1 MKDKRQ
7 INPSTHKTNT
17 LLRRY
22 RRQEAGFTLIE
33 WMTSMMTLGIGIVAL
48 ISMQSTSLR
57 THMATRDVQTA
68 GSLADQFLE
77 MLQVDALR
85 WRGQLSIANL
95 RYLNP
100 GKYAISNSVIDN
112 WHPYSAYPVNFQM
125 RYNTH
130 SSQGSGAK
138 YCIFFSYRWAGAPA
152 GVSSFQEDVI
162 EANVLVLTP
171 RNPQGLPKDAASG
184 ECTSVRDR
192 FWQCDTNLLKDSSC
206 SARDRF
212 LLFRQLQRAGFIRR
226 NISDLG
232 NWYDQKR

>member
-1 MKDKRQ
+1 MRNEKTYRQWPSHAQTKAQKKR
-7 INPSTHKTNT
+7 S
-17 LLRRY
+17 
-22 RRQEAGFTLIE
+22 QEAGFTLIE
-33 WMTSMMTLGIGIVAL
+33 WMTSMITLGIGIVAL
-48 ISMQSTSLR
+48 ISMQSTSLK

-85 WRGQLSIANL
+85 WRTQLSMSNL

-100 GKYAISNSVIDN
+100 TKYPISSTVVDN
-112 WHPYSAYPVNFQM
+112 WHAYSTYPVNFQM

-130 SSQGSGAK
+130 ATQGSGAK

-152 GVSSFQEDVI
+152 GVSNFQEDVI
-162 EANVLVLTP
+162 EADVMVLTP
-171 RNPQGLPKDAASG
+171 RNPQGLPKDASSG
-184 ECTSVRDR
+184 ECASVRDR
-192 FWQCDTNLLKDSSC
+192 FWQCDVNLLKDSTC

-212 LLFRQLQRAGFIRR
+212 LLFRQLQRAGYIRR